1 MNHKQFESIENYA
14 REKMDELGIHGW
26 PHVKRVYNL
35 CMCISKLEKKE
46 AVDLDI
52 LKSAALLHDI
62 AKHIE
67 KNDNT
72 IDHGNVGA
80 ELAEKFLNS
89 CGFSK
94 DKINSICHAISA
106 HTKMEKPLSI
116 EAEILHDADF
126 IDKLG
131 AVGIATVFIKACLT
145 NKTVEEVAKMF
156 SKEELMPSY
165 VAKHIM
171 WLKEKPR
178 LHTKTGR
185 KIAKKRS
192 KLAYSFFRELV
203 NEIELKDV
211 SQDLHV

>member
-1 MNHKQFESIENYA
+1 
-14 REKMDELGIHGW
+14 MDELGLHGW

-72 IDHGNVGA
+72 LDHGYIGA
-80 ELAEKFLNS
+80 ELAEKFLKS
-89 CGFSK
+89 CEFSK
-94 DKINSICHAISA
+94 DKINSVCRAIRA
-106 HTKMEKPLSI
+106 HTKTEKPLSI

-131 AVGIATVFIKACLT
+131 AVGVATVFIKACLT
-145 NKTVEEVAKMF
+145 NKTVEEVAEMF
-156 SKEELMPSY
+156 GKKELKPCY
-165 VAKHIM
+165 VAKHVL

-178 LHTKTGR
+178 LYTKTGR
-185 KIAKKRS
+185 KIAKKRRKFAS
-192 KLAYSFFRELV
+192 SFFRELI
-203 NEIELKDV
+203 NEIELKDF
-211 SQDLHV
+211 SQDLPV